1 MRKSLTAFLIA
12 ALVLTVASCASITD
26 KESKKTA
33 EPAPARS
40 GASAQSSGS
49 YVEFEDVLIPRELDL
64 DSKAS
69 FVFETPQFKTGILV
83 YKGRVDYV
91 SLANF
96 FENNMI
102 KDNWNMRSKIKYTR
116 TIMVFEKP
124 DRDCIINIVDETFN
138 TIVEVMVAPRMDARP
153 SATGG
158 VRSGSVP
165 LETDLPR

>member
-1 MRKSLTAFLIA
+1 MRKFLTTALIA
-12 ALVLTVASCASITD
+12 AMFVGLSACSSFTKKDTETSEPVAQQSGTQAN
-26 KESKKTA
+26 TA
-33 EPAPARS
+33 
-40 GASAQSSGS
+40 GS

-102 KDNWNMRSKIKYTR
+102 KDNWNLRSKIKYTR

-124 DRDCIINIVDETFN
+124 DRDCIINIIDETFN
-138 TIVEVMVAPRMDARP
+138 TVVEVMVAPRMDTRAAP
-153 SATGG
+153 G
-158 VRSGSVP
+158 VRSGAQP
-165 LETDLPR
+165 LEQDIPQ